1 MMDPAGRPP
10 ELNLGYVIFLYDLGQ
25 IPSLLH
31 VLVPLMEVV
40 LLNFLPNFRVFLAFK
55 MMSC

>member
-1 MMDPAGRPP
+1 M
-10 ELNLGYVIFLYDLGQ
+10 LSLGYVIFFYDLDQ

-55 MMSC
+55 IVSC